1 MRLWPK
7 ANESLKPAPF
17 AVLADAAEPAWSS
30 RGGWVNKLLFKVCWG
45 SLWKEVTSGKYLVA
59 GVHCLS
65 SLGVEVTA
73 ISTGHRLLLHHVTP
87 LPALVSTFKILH
99 VLLSKIYCCR

>member
-30 RGGWVNKLLFKVCWG
+30 RGGWVNKLLFKVYWG
-45 SLWKEVTSGKYLVA
+45 SPWKEVTSGKYLVA
-59 GVHCLS
+59 GVHCPVQP
-65 SLGVEVTA
+65 GGG
-73 ISTGHRLLLHHVTP
+73 GHCHQYWSQAPVTP
-87 LPALVSTFKILH
+87 RHTSASSGEYI
-99 VLLSKIYCCR
+99 